1 MSSFTR
7 EHPHPHP
14 PERDEEVLSGLS
26 EKDGEEGGD
35 MEWSKDEKLG
45 EEGLCSWDQR
55 GRTGSTTCCVALGNF
70 LLLSVPQLP
79 PL

>member
-1 MSSFTR
+1 
-7 EHPHPHP
+7 
-14 PERDEEVLSGLS
+14 
-26 EKDGEEGGD
+26 